1 MAPICLE
8 CVTRAA
14 KRKYL
19 RVRQESSVVLW
30 RKKGEMLMATDL
42 SGKVVILIICVV
54 ALFTGLALTTG
65 FYVPPSLRQPIT
77 VGCVL
82 MAVVSSSLIAAY
94 ARRRSRGRSETTEPV
109 ER

>member
-1 MAPICLE
+1 ML
-8 CVTRAA
+8 
-14 KRKYL
+14 
-19 RVRQESSVVLW
+19 LW
-30 RKKGEMLMATDL
+30 RKKGEGLMTSDL

-65 FYVPPSLRQPIT
+65 FYAPPSLRQPIT

-94 ARRRSRGRSETTEPV
+94 ARRRNRGRSETTEPV

>member
-1 MAPICLE
+1 
-8 CVTRAA
+8 
-14 KRKYL
+14 
-19 RVRQESSVVLW
+19 
-30 RKKGEMLMATDL
+30 MATDL

-54 ALFTGLALTTG
+54 ALALTTG
-65 FYVPPSLRQPIT
+65 FYAPPSLRQPIT

-94 ARRRSRGRSETTEPV
+94 ARRRNRGRSETTEPV

>member
-1 MAPICLE
+1 MA
-8 CVTRAA
+8 
-14 KRKYL
+14 
-19 RVRQESSVVLW
+19 S
-30 RKKGEMLMATDL
+30 DL

-65 FYVPPSLRQPIT
+65 FYAPPSLRQPIT

-94 ARRRSRGRSETTEPV
+94 ARRRNRGRSETTEPV

>member
-1 MAPICLE
+1 MARICLG
-8 CVTRAA
+8 CVIRAA
-14 KRKYL
+14 KRKCL
-19 RVRQESSVVLW
+19 RFRQEASVVLW
-30 RKKGEMLMATDL
+30 RKKGEGLMTSDL

-65 FYVPPSLRQPIT
+65 FYAPPSLRQPIT

-94 ARRRSRGRSETTEPV
+94 ARRRNRGRSETTEPV